1 MSNEFK
7 AHIMVLLATFL
18 VAGSFIL
25 SKKLAGI
32 VHPISLTLLRFT
44 IATFVLAPFVLFHA
58 KKRTL
63 IFSTFP
69 RAMLISFFYVLYFL
83 LFFKAL
89 EYTDALSTGTLYT
102 LVPLVTAIL
111 CIFFFRDRIPLKQLF
126 IYICGIIGTLIVV
139 FKGDI
144 QLLLRFSLG
153 QGEFIF
159 LGAVVSMA
167 LYSIFMKIVH
177 KKEDDMSVLV
187 LMTLLSGTLWLLG
200 AKMLWNIPLE
210 WQNLSMKD
218 LSYLLYLS
226 IIATFITAYLYQ
238 RGTVLIGPKKVMAY
252 IYLSPA
258 SIALLLY
265 FFEGATL
272 STEVCVGIVI
282 STIATFLL
290 LK

>member
-7 AHIMVLLATFL
+7 AHVMVLLATFL

-58 KKRTL
+58 KKRAL

>member
-7 AHIMVLLATFL
+7 AHVMVLLATFL

-58 KKRTL
+58 KKRSL

-111 CIFFFRDRIPLKQLF
+111 CIFFFRDHIPLKQLF

-265 FFEGATL
+265 FFESATL

>member
-1 MSNEFK
+1 MSNSFK
-7 AHIMVLLATFL
+7 AHLMVILATFL
-18 VAGSFIL
+18 VAGSFII

-44 IATFVLAPFVLFHA
+44 IATFVLAPFVLFNA
-58 KKRTL
+58 KKRAR

-111 CIFFFRDRIPLKQLF
+111 CIFFFRDRIPVKQFF

-144 QLLLRFSLG
+144 ALLLRFSLG
-153 QGEFIF
+153 HGELIF
-159 LGAVVSMA
+159 LGAVMSMA
-167 LYSIFMKIVH
+167 FYSIFMKIVH
-177 KKEDDMSVLV
+177 KKDDDMSVLV
-187 LMTLLSGTLWLLG
+187 LMTLLSGTFWLLG
-200 AKMLWNIPLE
+200 AKVLWNIPLA
-210 WQNLSMKD
+210 WHNLSTKD
-218 LSYLLYLS
+218 LGYLLYLS
-226 IIATFITAYLYQ
+226 VIATFITAYLYQ
-238 RGTVLIGPKKVMAY
+238 KGTIIIGPKKVMAY
-252 IYLSPA
+252 VYLSPA

-265 FFEGATL
+265 FFEGTTL
-272 STEVCVGIVI
+272 SLEVCVGIAI
-282 STIATFLL
+282 STVATFLL

>member
-1 MSNEFK
+1 
-7 AHIMVLLATFL
+7 MVLLATLL

-25 SKKLAGI
+25 SKKLAGV
-32 VHPISLTLLRFT
+32 VHPISLTLLRFM
-44 IATFVLAPFVLFHA
+44 IATVTLAPFVFFNA
-58 KKRTL
+58 KKRARML
-63 IFSTFP
+63 STFP

-83 LFFKAL
+83 FFFKAL

-111 CIFFFRDRIPLKQLF
+111 CIFFFRERIPLKQLF

-139 FKGDI
+139 FKGDV

-153 QGEFIF
+153 EGEFIF
-159 LGAVVSMA
+159 LGAVMSMA

-200 AKMLWNIPLE
+200 AKMLLGIPLA

-218 LSYLLYLS
+218 IGYLLYLS
-226 IIATFITAYLYQ
+226 VVATFITAYLYQ
-238 RGTVLIGPKKVMAY
+238 RGTVMIGPKKVMAY

-258 SIALLLY
+258 SIALLL
-265 FFEGATL
+265 FLFEGSTL
-272 STEVCVGIVI
+272 SIEVCLGIAI

-290 LK
+290 LR

>member
-1 MSNEFK
+1 
-7 AHIMVLLATFL
+7 MVLLATVL
-18 VAGSFIL
+18 VAGSFVL
-25 SKKLAGI
+25 SKKLAGVI
-32 VHPISLTLLRFT
+32 HPISLTLLRFT
-44 IATFVLAPFVLFHA
+44 IATFVLAPFVLFNA
-58 KKRTL
+58 QKRARIL
-63 IFSTFP
+63 STFP
-69 RAMLISFFYVLYFL
+69 RAMIISFFYVLYFL

-111 CIFFFRDRIPLKQLF
+111 CIFFFRERIPLKQLL
-126 IYICGIIGTLIVV
+126 IYVCGIAGTLIVV

-159 LGAVVSMA
+159 LGAVLSMA

-187 LMTLLSGTLWLLG
+187 LMTLLSGTVWLLG
-200 AKMLWNIPLE
+200 AKVLWSIPLK
-210 WQNLSMKD
+210 WQNLSMQD
-218 LSYLLYLS
+218 VSYLLYLS
-226 IIATFITAYLYQ
+226 VIATFITSYLYQ
-238 RGTVLIGPKKVMAY
+238 KGTILIGPKKVMAY

-265 FFEGATL
+265 LFEGTSL
-272 STEVCVGIVI
+272 SLEVCVGIAI